1 MQAISIEEAPK
12 YLAALEHGES
22 FIITHGKKAIAQLIP
37 LSAKPAGE
45 GPRPKVGEGLDE
57 QSGSDDSAFK
67 PMRMVYE
74 HDLPGYGRPKVGEIV
89 DRSFVIPKGI
99 FAPMTDEEL
108 KEWGL

>member
-1 MQAISIEEAPK
+1 MQAISIEDAPK

-37 LSAKPAGE
+37 LAGRPAAE
-45 GPRPKVGEGLDE
+45 GARPKVGEGLDD
-57 QSGSDDSAFK
+57 QTSTNDDAFK
-67 PMRMVYE
+67 AMRMVYE
-74 HDLPGYGRPKVGEIV
+74 HELPGYGRPKVGEIV

-99 FAPMTDEEL
+99 FDPMTDEEL